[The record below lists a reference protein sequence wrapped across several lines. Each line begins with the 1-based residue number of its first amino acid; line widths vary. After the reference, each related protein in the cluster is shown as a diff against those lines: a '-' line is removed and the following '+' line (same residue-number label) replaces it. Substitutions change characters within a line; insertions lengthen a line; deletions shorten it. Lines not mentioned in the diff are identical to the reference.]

1 MKRKIAAF
9 TAVVM
14 MVILCILDVF
24 IYFTLQRHLV
34 NLNTVSMSNNT
45 VAAADYIQRNL
56 SDGGSL
62 RAITDYRWLN
72 RFLREGQEIYVLGPD
87 GSVRGHS
94 GDNLLPSNKPVAS
107 VESGFQEG
115 RVQLHG
121 KELYYTVTPVID
133 DDTQRIIGYV
143 ELIADTQSQREYMAV
158 LVVVLTIGSI
168 GAILLTALGG
178 YVISAA
184 AIRPLKRMM
193 ITVGRIEAHRLHERV
208 PRPRQRD
215 EVALLT
221 DAFNRMLSRI
231 ERSFEQQ
238 SQFVADASH
247 EIRTP
252 LTVIQGY
259 ANLLARWGKSDPK
272 VLDQAITVIQKESS
286 RLRQLADDLLTLAGM
301 EASANDEEHVVD
313 VDEVMSEVIETLGP
327 LYPERKIQSFLAG
340 TEAAMSPS
348 HFRRLCTNL
357 LDNALKYTQ
366 VGQNV
371 NVRTSVGN
379 GTVIL
384 EVEDSGPGIPPES
397 LDHIFERFYR
407 VESSRD
413 RREGGTGLGLA
424 IVKELVQLYKGN
436 IEVHSQVGA
445 GTTFSVRLPR
455 VL

>member
-24 IYFTLQRHLV
+24 IYFTLERHLV
-34 NLNTVSMSNNT
+34 NLETISMSTNT
-45 VAAADYIQRNL
+45 VAAADYVQTNFN
-56 SDGGSL
+56 DGGSL
-62 RAITDYRWLN
+62 HAITDYHWMN
-72 RFLREGQEIYVLGPD
+72 RFLREGQEIYLLGPD
-87 GSVRGHS
+87 GKVLGRAGN
-94 GDNLLPSNKPVAS
+94 DLLPSNQPPVS

-115 RVQLHG
+115 RLKLHG
-121 KELYYTVTPVID
+121 KQLYYAVTPIVD

-143 ELIADTQSQREYMAV
+143 ELVSDTVSQKEYMAV
-158 LVVVLTIGSI
+158 LVVVLTIGSL

-184 AIRPLKRMM
+184 ATRPLKRMM
-193 ITVGRIEAHRLHERV
+193 ITVSRIEANRLHERV
-208 PRPRQRD
+208 PRPRGRD

-259 ANLLARWGKSDPK
+259 ANLLARWGKSDPQ

-313 VDEVMSEVIETLGP
+313 VDEVLSEVIETLGP

-340 TEAAMSPS
+340 AEAAMSPS

-357 LDNALKYTQ
+357 LENALKYTQ
-366 VGQNV
+366 VGQAV
-371 NVRTSVGN
+371 NVRTSLCN
-379 GTVIL
+379 GTVL
-384 EVEDSGPGIPPES
+384 VEVEDAGPGIPLES
-397 LDHIFERFYR
+397 ISHIFERFYR

-413 RREGGTGLGLA
+413 RKEGGTGLGLA
-424 IVKELVQLYKGN
+424 IVKELAQLYGGS
-436 IEVHSQVGA
+436 IDVVSQVGI
-445 GTTFSVRLPR
+445 GTTFFVRLPR